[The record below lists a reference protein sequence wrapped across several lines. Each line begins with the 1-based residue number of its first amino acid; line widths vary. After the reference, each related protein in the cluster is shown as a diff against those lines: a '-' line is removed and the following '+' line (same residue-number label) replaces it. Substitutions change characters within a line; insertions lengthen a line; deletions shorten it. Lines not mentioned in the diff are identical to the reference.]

1 MYNFKEK
8 SRYLQDMT
16 NPQYAEADL
25 QLLRQL
31 SPGHAILRTPI
42 LRPAKAA
49 DKILYA
55 LLDVTTVETIR
66 LHRRRSETDK
76 VPSSD
81 PGKLT
86 VIAELLAPKCS
97 IISEN
102 DNNNAQY
109 PDSPEGTTP
118 SSPASGKPASPDT
131 DSPTPDA
138 APAEQPEEKVSAP
151 APEQQNQEQTTDD
164 LQEALEQALSEKES
178 LEEEKEEII
187 SEKEEI
193 EETLEQTQAALD
205 VVQEELETEKK
216 SPEPP
221 SGKKKKSTP
230 TSDGETFSTETS
242 K

>member
-76 VPSSD
+76 CSS
-81 PGKLT
+81 T
-86 VIAELLAPKCS
+86 
-97 IISEN
+97 
-102 DNNNAQY
+102 
-109 PDSPEGTTP
+109 
-118 SSPASGKPASPDT
+118 SPAAASPD
-131 DSPTPDA
+131 
-138 APAEQPEEKVSAP
+138 QPEKEASAP
-151 APEQQNQEQTTDD
+151 VPEQQNQEQTTAD

-205 VVQEELETEKK
+205 AVQEELETEKK

-221 SGKKKKSTP
+221 SDKKKKSTP
-230 TSDGETFSTETS
+230 TSDGETSSTETS